1 MSTGIVET
9 TMEHITNT
17 SLEHLPIRI
26 SYLKAFLDIDN
37 SDAAI
42 LQSAQPLITPL
53 IPGILSAVYSKL
65 LSFDITAKSFVP
77 NQVDDEG
84 RITISH
90 PEIVIR
96 KDFLR
101 VSISRRVLFL
111 I

>member
-1 MSTGIVET
+1 
-9 TMEHITNT
+9 MEHITNT
-17 SLEHLPIRI
+17 SLEHLPTRV
-26 SYLKAFLDIDN
+26 SYLKAFLDISN

-42 LQSAQPLITPL
+42 LRSAQPLITPL

-77 NQVDDEG
+77 KQVDIDG

-90 PEIVIR
+90 PEIAIR

-101 VSISRRVLFL
+101 VSISRAVLFL